1 MHRPRAV
8 STQPQSSAHDVSLAL
23 SLFSL
28 FALSLLSLRP
38 SRTPQLSFTLTAPCF
53 GGGWVSCF
61 FTCVC
66 WEGGGEGGGGGFAL
80 LIVVLSRDCGH
91 SEYASTWP
99 SEEEEPALRRA
110 TGISPLRLR
119 LMSVGEGG
127 KSTQR
132 TAYLP
137 AVIPAEGC
145 GKCGSRTAAS
155 PNGGGKM
162 FFRLSRIAPVADINT
177 VPSGS

>member
-80 LIVVLSRDCGH
+80 LNCGSLAGLWSQRIRIH
-91 SEYASTWP
+91 MAIRRRRTST
-99 SEEEEPALRRA
+99 PAGNR
-110 TGISPLRLR
+110 
-119 LMSVGEGG
+119 
-127 KSTQR
+127 
-132 TAYLP
+132 YLP
-137 AVIPAEGC
+137 LAVALDV
-145 GKCGSRTAAS
+145 
-155 PNGGGKM
+155 GGGGGEEHTTHSVPA
-162 FFRLSRIAPVADINT
+162 RRDPCRGLWEVWVAYSCVTKWRGKN
-177 VPSGS
+177 VFSPFSNCASGRH